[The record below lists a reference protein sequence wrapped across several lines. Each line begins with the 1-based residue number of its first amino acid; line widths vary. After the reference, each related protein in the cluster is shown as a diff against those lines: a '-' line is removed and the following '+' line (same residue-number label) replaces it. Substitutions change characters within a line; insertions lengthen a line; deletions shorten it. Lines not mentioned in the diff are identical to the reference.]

1 MSKES
6 EKAKFNN
13 KIYGNG
19 SGFLR
24 AVKAL
29 QCSLLGFKAAF
40 QHESAF
46 RQELALSLF
55 FIPYGVWLG
64 ENVTQKI
71 LLITLVIIVLIVE
84 LLNSAIEAVVDRV
97 GLEYHELSGR
107 AKDLG
112 SAAVF
117 LSLVLTGVS
126 YLYLSY
132 LRFFN

>member
-1 MSKES
+1 MVKVDSMQKS
-6 EKAKFNN
+6 
-13 KIYGNG
+13 YGNG

-24 AVKAL
+24 ATKAL
-29 QCSLLGFKAAF
+29 RCSILGFRAAF
-40 QHESAF
+40 KHESAF

-55 FIPYGVWLG
+55 FIPYGLWLG
-64 ENVTQKI
+64 ENATQKI
-71 LLITLVIIVLIVE
+71 LLIALVILVLIVE
-84 LLNSAIEAVVDRV
+84 LLNSAIEAIVDRV
-97 GLEYHELSGR
+97 SLEHHELSGR

-126 YLYLSY
+126 YLYVSC